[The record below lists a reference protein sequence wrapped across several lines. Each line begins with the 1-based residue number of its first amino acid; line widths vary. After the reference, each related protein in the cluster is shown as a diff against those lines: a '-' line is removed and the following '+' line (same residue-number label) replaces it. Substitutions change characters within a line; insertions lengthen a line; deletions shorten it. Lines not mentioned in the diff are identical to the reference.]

1 MRETSFTLSTDWK
14 EVINRA
20 NVRVYRLGAGPLPW
34 DASAVTP
41 LPAIPPPA
49 CSTRSVSLRVSA
61 VCGVDLE
68 PRNEIVAVD
77 GDTGTVTT
85 LPVDREI

>member
-1 MRETSFTLSTDWK
+1 MRETSFTLRTDWK
-14 EVINRA
+14 EPRRA
-20 NVRVYRLGAGPLPW
+20 AHLFDAVR
-34 DASAVTP
+34 
-41 LPAIPPPA
+41 
-49 CSTRSVSLRVSA
+49 SLRVPA

-77 GDTGTVTT
+77 GDTGTVTA